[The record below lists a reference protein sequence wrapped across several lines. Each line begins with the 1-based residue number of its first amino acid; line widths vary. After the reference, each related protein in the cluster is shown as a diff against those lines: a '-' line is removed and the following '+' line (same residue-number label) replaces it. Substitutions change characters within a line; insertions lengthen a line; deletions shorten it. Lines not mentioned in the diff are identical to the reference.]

1 MDYWRT
7 LIGGII
13 GAVVAQKVEMTSMP
27 EMVALFNG
35 SGGVASLMVGWAA
48 LYNIDNSTFTNI
60 TILLSI
66 IIGGM
71 TFSGSI
77 LAWGKLSEVMTSAA
91 VVFGAQRIVNAGI
104 LIGMVACAVLFCL
117 EPSVSSPYLYA
128 VIGLALLFGVMAV
141 LPIGGADMPV
151 VISLL
156 NSYSGLAA
164 CAAGFAINNNILIV
178 AGSMVGAAGI
188 ILTNI
193 MCKAMNRSLA
203 NVLFSGF
210 GAAKQATKVEG
221 EVKPI
226 TADDAFL
233 ILEAAQSVSFVPG
246 YGMAVAQAQHVVRE
260 LGELLEKN
268 GAEVSYAI
276 HPVAGRMPGHMNVLL
291 AEANVSY
298 DQLVEME
305 DINPRIDNVDVAVVI
320 GANDVVN
327 PAARNDENSP
337 IYGMPIINVDQARTV
352 FVLKRSMASGF
363 PASTTHCSSATTPA
377 CCLVTQNSPSPRW
390 LNLKAPVS
398 ERDAQAAADQQ
409 FINRWSPRAFN
420 GKPLSQEQVMTL
432 VEAARWA
439 PSCFNSQPWRFVY
452 AIKDSAHWQAMLKLL
467 MDMNQAWAQHAG
479 ALIAVV
485 SRNTYQGNNNP
496 APTHSF
502 DTGAAWMSLALQAR
516 AMGLASHAMW
526 GIEHDNIPKP

>member
-1 MDYWRT
+1 MT
-7 LIGGII
+7 LELINLFYVASAALFIFGLKQLSSPATAVRGNMLSSFAMLIAIVATLTGNNILPWEWIIISIAI
-13 GAVVAQKVEMTSMP
+13 GAVIGGLAAQKVAMTSMP

-35 SGGVASLMVGWAA
+35 SGGIASLLVAWAA
-48 LYNIDNSTFTNI
+48 LYNVDNSTFTDI
-60 TILLSI
+60 TVVLSI
-66 IIGGM
+66 LIGGV
-71 TFSGSI
+71 TFTGSI
-77 LAWGKLSEVMTSAA
+77 IAWGKLSEVMPSGAW
-91 VVFGAQRIVNAGI
+91 VFGLQRVFNGAILLGI
-104 LIGMVACAVLFCL
+104 IAVAVIFCMD
-117 EPSVSSPYLYA
+117 PAADSQYLYMLIA
-128 VIGLALLFGVMAV
+128 LALLFGVMVVAPV
-141 LPIGGADMPV
+141 GGADMPV

-210 GAAKQATKVEG
+210 GAVKQATKVEG

-226 TADDAFL
+226 TADDAYL
-233 ILEAAQSVSFVPG
+233 ILEAAQSVTFVPG

-291 AEANVSY
+291 AEANVPY

-305 DINPRIDNVDVAVVI
+305 DINPRIEGIDVAVVI

-337 IYGMPIINVDQARTV
+337 IYGMPIINVDHARTV

-363 PASTTHCSSATTPA
+363 SGVDNPLFFGDNTRM
-377 CCLVTQNSPSPRW
+377 LFG
-390 LNLKAPVS
+390 
-398 ERDAQAAADQQ
+398 DA
-409 FINRWSPRAFN
+409 
-420 GKPLSQEQVMTL
+420 
-432 VEAARWA
+432 
-439 PSCFNSQPWRFVY
+439 
-452 AIKDSAHWQAMLKLL
+452 KDS
-467 MDMNQAWAQHAG
+467 
-479 ALIAVV
+479 IATVV
-485 SRNTYQGNNNP
+485 AEFKG
-496 APTHSF
+496 
-502 DTGAAWMSLALQAR
+502 
-516 AMGLASHAMW
+516 
-526 GIEHDNIPKP
+526 

>member
-1 MDYWRT
+1 MSIELINIWYIVAAALFIFGLKQLGSPATAVRGNLLSSIGMFIAIAVTMFNAEILSFTWI
-7 LIGGII
+7 LVAAVIGGII
-13 GAVVAQKVEMTSMP
+13 GAVAAQKVAMTSMP

-35 SGGVASLMVGWAA
+35 SGGIASLLVGWAA
-48 LYNIDNSTFTNI
+48 LYNPGNSTFVAI
-60 TILLSI
+60 TIVLSI
-66 IIGGM
+66 LIGGM
-71 TFSGSI
+71 TFTGSI
-77 LAWGKLSEVMTSAA
+77 LAWGKLSEVMTSRA
-91 VVFGAQRIVNAGI
+91 VVFGAQRIFNGLLVVAI
-104 LIGMVACAVLFCL
+104 LVCAVLFVMN
-117 EPSVSSPYLYA
+117 PTPDSPYLYA
-128 VIGLALLFGVMAV
+128 VIGLSCLFGVMAV

-210 GAAKQATKVEG
+210 GAVKQATKVEG

-226 TADDAFL
+226 NTEDAFL
-233 ILEAAQSVSFVPG
+233 ILEAAQSVTFVPG

-260 LGELLEKN
+260 LGELLEGN
-268 GAEVSYAI
+268 GAEVTYAI

-291 AEANVSY
+291 AEANVPY
-298 DQLVEME
+298 DQLIEMD
-305 DINPRIDNVDVAVVI
+305 DINPRIDNIDVAVVI

-363 PASTTHCSSATTPA
+363 SGVDNPLFFGENTRMLFGDAKESISS
-377 CCLVTQNSPSPRW
+377 
-390 LNLKAPVS
+390 
-398 ERDAQAAADQQ
+398 
-409 FINRWSPRAFN
+409 
-420 GKPLSQEQVMTL
+420 
-432 VEAARWA
+432 
-439 PSCFNSQPWRFVY
+439 
-452 AIKDSAHWQAMLKLL
+452 
-467 MDMNQAWAQHAG
+467 
-479 ALIAVV
+479 VV
-485 SRNTYQGNNNP
+485 AEFKG
-496 APTHSF
+496 
-502 DTGAAWMSLALQAR
+502 
-516 AMGLASHAMW
+516 
-526 GIEHDNIPKP
+526 